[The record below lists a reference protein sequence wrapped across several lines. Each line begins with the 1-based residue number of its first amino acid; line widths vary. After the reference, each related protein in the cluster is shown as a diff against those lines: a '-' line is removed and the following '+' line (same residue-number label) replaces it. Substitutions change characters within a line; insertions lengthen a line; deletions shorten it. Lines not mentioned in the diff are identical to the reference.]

1 MEFASILIK
10 GGPVVY
16 ILLGLSVYVLSIVIY
31 KLHILYKVNFFRSDV
46 TEESLA
52 MWLNNNK
59 EDAYKI
65 ISKDKHPQ
73 KEVVSFTMYHLLKNK
88 MTQDKERYLR
98 EEVSRLS
105 QERLE
110 YFDSNLDTLK
120 VMKKYFTSM
129 VATEAK
135 RYKHRWLPEADKQSI
150 LEMRRIRKSLQKKN
164 KSRMSLKLG
173 NVAESLGIS
182 AEGWHSAKF
191 DVETLISTTE
201 RMLELFKDNAGKELR
216 PEKHF
221 L

>member
-16 ILLGLSVYVLSIVIY
+16 ILLGLSIYVLSIVIY
-31 KLHILYKVNFFRSDV
+31 KLHILYKVNFFRFDV

-120 VMKKYFTSM
+120 VIAM
-129 VATEAK
+129 VAPLLGLLGTVFGMIDAFQQMEIAGNNINPSTLSGGIWEALLTTAVGLSVAIPTVLFESFF
-135 RYKHRWLPEADKQSI
+135 RATNDK
-150 LEMRRIRKSLQKKN
+150 
-164 KSRMSLKLG
+164 LKI
-173 NVAESLGIS
+173 NIE
-182 AEGWHSAKF
+182 HSVTKLLTAH
-191 DVETLISTTE
+191 
-201 RMLELFKDNAGKELR
+201 MN
-216 PEKHF
+216 
-221 L
+221 

>member
-16 ILLGLSVYVLSIVIY
+16 ILLGLSIYVLSIVIY

-120 VMKKYFTSM
+120 VIAM
-129 VATEAK
+129 VAPLLGLLGTVFGMIDAFQQMEIAGNNINPSTLSGGIWEALLTTAVGLSVAIPTVLFESFF
-135 RYKHRWLPEADKQSI
+135 RATNDK
-150 LEMRRIRKSLQKKN
+150 
-164 KSRMSLKLG
+164 LKI
-173 NVAESLGIS
+173 NIE
-182 AEGWHSAKF
+182 HSVTKLLTAH
-191 DVETLISTTE
+191 
-201 RMLELFKDNAGKELR
+201 MN
-216 PEKHF
+216 
-221 L
+221 

>member
-31 KLHILYKVNFFRSDV
+31 KLHILYKVNFFRFDV

-120 VMKKYFTSM
+120 VIAM
-129 VATEAK
+129 VAPLLGLLGTVFGMIDAFQQMEIAGNNINPSTLSGGIWEALLTTAVGLSVAIPTVLFESFF
-135 RYKHRWLPEADKQSI
+135 RATNDKLKINIEHSVTK
-150 LEMRRIRKSLQKKN
+150 LLTAH
-164 KSRMSLKLG
+164 MS
-173 NVAESLGIS
+173 
-182 AEGWHSAKF
+182 
-191 DVETLISTTE
+191 
-201 RMLELFKDNAGKELR
+201 
-216 PEKHF
+216 
-221 L
+221 